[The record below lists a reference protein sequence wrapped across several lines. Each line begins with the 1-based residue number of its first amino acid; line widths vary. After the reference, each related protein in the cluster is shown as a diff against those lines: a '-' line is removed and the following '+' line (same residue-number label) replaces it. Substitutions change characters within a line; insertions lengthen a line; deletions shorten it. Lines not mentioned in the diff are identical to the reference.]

1 MAARPTRPRRGKRGR
16 SDGQPGPP
24 PSDHA
29 SHTPTRS
36 HLPQERKRRNPVRVT
51 LPAPHAANVP
61 PLERQLFRAWSPT
74 PSYGRWRQCPHPS
87 ADLNSLPFLAPLE
100 RERSAEFGIPP
111 LLPRPNT
118 RAWMRVNEWVGVYVC
133 TVFPRPFVLP
143 YPTSEHAR
151 VPKLPVQVL
160 ANRLR
165 RIPCFPTLPTFHS
178 FQCARR

>member
-74 PSYGRWRQCPHPS
+74 PPYGRWRQCPHPS

-118 RAWMRVNEWVGVYVC
+118 RAWMRVNEWHTSDSAPPLSC
-133 TVFPRPFVLP
+133 KNELIRTAWHLP
-143 YPTSEHAR
+143 EQDFQLDPACFISSR
-151 VPKLPVQVL
+151 SF
-160 ANRLR
+160 LR
-165 RIPCFPTLPTFHS
+165 HLQRYSFHGIR
-178 FQCARR
+178 C